1 MYKLELKKNTKQIN
15 SVDDWYNFAP
25 PQNSSLHWKDGRS
38 AKELAKYIIGGNG
51 CIPKEIEIIL
61 SQLGCNPNSIFYG
74 EPEAVTSLEGR
85 GGGRHHDLLRVKESE
100 VVIGIEAKSD
110 EDFGKSA
117 HEEVFG
123 NNDYKQLLYSISDN
137 KFTRVNSLYNDI
149 YGYDLYKNMEIRYQ
163 LLTSTKGVLKEAKK
177 ANASKVVLLI
187 LTFKKENCYS
197 ERKIKSNLQDLNN
210 FIDSLGT
217 PLKNGQY
224 NLPGYPNIDFM

>member
-1 MYKLELKKNTKQIN
+1 MQ
-15 SVDDWYNFAP
+15 
-25 PQNSSLHWKDGRS
+25 
-38 AKELAKYIIGGNG
+38 
-51 CIPKEIEIIL
+51 
-61 SQLGCNPNSIFYG
+61 SIFYG

-85 GGGRHHDLLRVKESE
+85 GSGRHHDLLLVKESK